1 MKQTVSKLTHRGVSY
16 LKYFGQS
23 NLSKFMFSAD
33 KKCLI
38 LDIHFKG
45 KYMANTNLFH
55 TNKINNHLFCVP
67 KMHFSVWQFISYKIM
82 QENGGNFIVNVHCRE
97 HKRKHTA
104 HQPILFVVGLSTCR
118 RSINLSTVFD
128 VKSLKGDNFILCL
141 MTNKDTAAQHTN
153 ST

>member
-1 MKQTVSKLTHRGVSY
+1 MNENISCTVVKQTVSKLTHRGVLY

-23 NLSKFMFSAD
+23 NLSKFMFSTD

-67 KMHFSVWQFISYKIM
+67 KMHFSVAVHFLQNHAGKWRQFHCERTLQRAQKETHCSPT
-82 QENGGNFIVNVHCRE
+82 NFICSRF
-97 HKRKHTA
+97 KH
-104 HQPILFVVGLSTCR
+104 LS
-118 RSINLSTVFD
+118 
-128 VKSLKGDNFILCL
+128 
-141 MTNKDTAAQHTN
+141 
-153 ST
+153 